1 MGIGAA
7 LYVVKAGADYSAG
20 KSAKK
25 QAGLLADRTLE
36 SGARQAALLTEYAG
50 RQEEYAGL
58 QHEYAGE
65 YEVYSQ
71 RAEDALIRQAGLKY
85 KYATTA
91 ADLEEQEIPLLML
104 SIERQVA
111 EEERAAKD
119 REIGRR
125 RQLNQALSSQAAL
138 RTAQGSQAY
147 DGSPLAMMG
156 ADVAEFDYDQTID
169 KGETARRIVDA
180 RFFGAERAKLMAQR
194 VSLLRYGAETE
205 YTTGLDHA
213 ALQADQ
219 IKLQAE
225 SIRLAA
231 EGTMIAA
238 AGTHMSAASKLEAS
252 QLEAEAIRIQGKQA
266 KTAATINAAST
277 LLDAGH
283 RYSKLGGP

>member
-1 MGIGAA
+1 MSGAGLL
-7 LYVVKAGADYSAG
+7 LYAAKAGMEYSAG
-20 KSAKK
+20 KKAKK
-25 QAGLLADRTLE
+25 QAGIVADMTLA
-36 SGARQAALLTEYAG
+36 SGIRQAGLLTEYAG

-58 QHEYAGE
+58 QEEYAGR
-65 YEVYSQ
+65 YDVYSM

-85 KYATTA
+85 KYATAA

-111 EEERAAKD
+111 EEERAATD

-125 RQLNQALSSQAAL
+125 RRLNQALGSQAAL
-138 RTAQGSQAY
+138 RTAQGIQAY

-156 ADVAEFDYDQTID
+156 ADIAEFDYDQAID

-180 RFFGAERAKLMAQR
+180 RFFGSERVKLMAQR

-219 IKLQAE
+219 ISLQAE

-238 AGTHMSAASKLEAS
+238 AGTHMSAASKLDAS
-252 QLEAEAIRIQGKQA
+252 QLEAEAIRIQGGQA
-266 KTAATINAAST
+266 KTAATISAANT
-277 LLDAGH
+277 LLTAAD
-283 RYSKLGGP
+283 RYSKLGG